1 MVVLM
6 LALPALAQTSPLAEG
21 EARTLRILEADRL
34 ELRNEG
40 EEEIII
46 LTGNPVRMV
55 RGDDRIEA
63 LRVVYNRTQKKL
75 HLLGAVRLTDQENR
89 VVEAEGL
96 DLDAS
101 DDSFEAISV
110 KIQSGQFDLTGPLCQ
125 RAAGQIL
132 LTEGYLTPCARCGQ
146 AVDDYGFRAKEVL
159 LYPGDRIIAR
169 EVWVLVRGQPVL
181 YLPVLLLHLSER
193 RPRLEIGQDET
204 LGGWAQ
210 ADLPYVSDFGIGFT
224 LLRYYENRGW
234 GLGFDHWGTDVARE
248 HYRFLLLPPSPNRP
262 GVPQLQY
269 SVEYRLEEPGWR
281 YEANLK
287 RDDAASDPL
296 PGRFEN
302 LGARPLL
309 TDVDLNISKRQ
320 GEPTLRFSLR
330 GVIDHDPL
338 TPRPSDVQRLPEV
351 EVGFP
356 QGYRAG
362 GFSLTARGVVGI
374 YGAPPN
380 PANRSARQAFGNYG
394 YAGRVLHEHAES
406 YNTQPWSGATFSFN
420 NRFLGYY
427 YSTRNPDGEYERQI
441 DWSTSA
447 NLRQALGPFSLS
459 LSLSRTAREGENP
472 FLGVDPSPSPRPA
485 RQTRLGINLGYAQ
498 GPFSLSA
505 STARVLENSLDPSV
519 IRTRPYDPLT
529 LTLGY
534 SSSPLSVNLTHTRDL
549 NEGQNLTT
557 SGSIQY
563 NPQPFSLRLNTS
575 YNWDWRERGVQRW
588 GPLNL
593 GAGYALP
600 GGNVAVSHTRDLNTG
615 WGQSTTFSLTLREGL
630 DSYTLSQ
637 TVSDANPAQ
646 NTPATLS
653 GSARAIWGVHSL
665 SFSDAFRFQIPN
677 PAITDPSEDT
687 ANLTLAYSNSQSN
700 TNLSL
705 SGLWYFRA
713 GYIKN
718 PLLSFSQ
725 IVRDPDRTLTLRGV
739 WHFPEQDQPYHYLQA
754 LSFNGSLEV
763 FPAPLLPEDSP
774 GLAIQGGLSLN
785 RIPGSGKFAL
795 SVTDFGPTFSFMGA
809 ERTRLFLSAFFSGS
823 TNAFP
828 GDPLLAILKP
838 RIVVILDRCCWALR
852 FTLDAQKNAATL
864 SFLYGGRAADFFLD
878 GNGFHFPGLGDRRN
892 P

>member
-1 MVVLM
+1 M
-6 LALPALAQTSPLAEG
+6 LFLPALAQNTPAESSP
-21 EARTLRILEADRL
+21 EARTLRIVEADRL

-40 EEEIII
+40 DEEIII
-46 LTGNPVRMV
+46 LTGSPVRMV

-63 LRVVYNRTQKKL
+63 ERVIYNRTRKKL
-75 HLLGAVRLTDQENR
+75 YLLGAVRLTDKENR
-89 VVEAEGL
+89 VVEAQQL

-101 DDSFEAISV
+101 DDSFEAMSV

-132 LTEGYLTPCARCGQ
+132 LSEGYLTPCARCGQ

-169 EVWVLVRGQPVL
+169 EVWVLLKGQPVL

-193 RPRLEIGQDET
+193 RPRLELGQDDT
-204 LGGWAQ
+204 LGWWAQ

-248 HYRFLLLPPSPNRP
+248 HYRFLLLPPNPNLP

-269 SVEYRLEEPGWR
+269 SVEYKLEEPDWR

-287 RDDAASDPL
+287 RDDAGSDPL

-302 LGARPLL
+302 LGGRPLL
-309 TDVDLNISKRQ
+309 TDVDVNISKRQ
-320 GEPTLRFSLR
+320 GEPALRFSLR

-338 TPRPSDVQRLPEV
+338 TPRPGDVQRLPEV

-362 GFSLTARGVVGI
+362 GFSLTARMVVGI

-380 PANRSARQAFGNYG
+380 PANRSARQAFGSYG
-394 YAGRVLHEHAES
+394 YAGRVLLEHAES
-406 YNTQPWSGATFSFN
+406 YNTQLWSGASFSFS

-427 YSTRNPDGEYERQI
+427 YSTRNPSGEYERQI
-441 DWSTSA
+441 DWTTSA
-447 NLRQALGPFSLS
+447 SFRQVLGPFSLS
-459 LSLSRTAREGENP
+459 LSLNRSAREGENP
-472 FLGVDPSPSPRPA
+472 FSGVDPSPSQRA
-485 RQTRLGINLGYAQ
+485 TRQTRLGIGLSYTQ
-498 GPFSLSA
+498 GLFSLSA
-505 STARVLENSLDPSV
+505 STARVLENSLNPGV
-519 IRTRPYDPLT
+519 LNTNPYDPLT

-534 SSSPLSVNLTHTRDL
+534 SSSPLSVTLTHTRDL
-549 NEGQNLTT
+549 NKGKNLTT

-563 NPQPFSLRLNTS
+563 TPQPFNFGLNTS
-575 YNWDWRERGVQRW
+575 YNWDWQERGVQRW

-593 GAGYALP
+593 SAGYALP
-600 GGNVAVSHTRDLNTG
+600 GGNISLSHTRDLNTG
-615 WGQSTTFSLTLREGL
+615 WGQSTTFSLSLRVGL

-637 TVSDANPAQ
+637 TVTDANPTQ

-665 SFSDAFRFQIPN
+665 SFSNAFRFQIPN
-677 PAITDPSEDT
+677 PAITDPNEDT
-687 ANLTLAYSNSQSN
+687 ANLTLAYSNSFSN

-705 SGLWYFRA
+705 SGVWYFRE
-713 GYIKN
+713 GYVKN

-725 IVRDPDRTLTLRGV
+725 ILRDPGRTLTLRGV
-739 WHFPEQDQPYHYLQA
+739 WHFPERDQPYHYLQT
-754 LSFNGSLEV
+754 LSFIGGLEV
-763 FPAPLLPEDSP
+763 FPAPLLPEDPP
-774 GLAIQGGLSLN
+774 GLAIQGGLNLN
-785 RIPGSGKFAL
+785 RTPDSGKFAL
-795 SVTDFGPTFSFMGA
+795 VVSDFGPTFSFVGA
-809 ERTRLFLSAFFSGS
+809 ERTRLFLSAFFSGNAS
-823 TNAFP
+823 AFP
-828 GDPLLAILKP
+828 GDSLLGILKP
-838 RIVVILDRCCWALR
+838 RIVVVLDRCCWALR

-864 SFLYGGRAADFFLD
+864 SFLYGGQAADFFLD
-878 GNGFHFPGLGDRRN
+878 QNGFQFPGLGDRRN